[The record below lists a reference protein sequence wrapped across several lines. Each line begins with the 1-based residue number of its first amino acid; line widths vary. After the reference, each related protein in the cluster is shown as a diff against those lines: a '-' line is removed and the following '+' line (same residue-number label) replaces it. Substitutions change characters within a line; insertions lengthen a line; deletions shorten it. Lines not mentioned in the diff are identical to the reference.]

1 MATDSVG
8 TGGYCCKKR
17 KEAVKKKHI
26 LNNKGLLHVMKCAA
40 APIRR

>member
-1 MATDSVG
+1 MATDRVG

-17 KEAVKKKHI
+17 KEAVKKHI
-26 LNNKGLLHVMKCAA
+26 LNNKGLLHVMICAA